1 MKGMKFRFQ
10 NAKLVRNGLLIVSVP
25 LFFGVF
31 FVLILS
37 HLLHE
42 SEQETDREMH
52 MQKVMASETR
62 LLATFLDAVT
72 QMSSWSMYKHP
83 DMLGNYYQARKDLVE
98 SFKNTR
104 ELVGNDPTQQETLDR
119 MDLIQ
124 KRLFSLI
131 DSIAKSAR
139 EGGDFG
145 LVHIAGLRTQ
155 LESLLA
161 AYKNEGS
168 ALLQREF
175 DRSQA
180 KAPVSTW
187 RLWIQQFIILG
198 GVLNFLLTLSLA
210 LFFTKTI
217 SQRLLLMRDNMAR
230 LASDMPLNRVS
241 RGTDEIATLDQ
252 WFHQMAEDLEA
263 AKKTEKQILANMP
276 VGLAIANERG
286 VIELTNSTTEEMF
299 SAQSGA
305 LIGEALATLFADRN
319 TDERRGFLKMLSE
332 KAAGR
337 SLEMIARRTNGERF
351 PVEVS
356 VTELDMQGGK
366 RWLAT
371 IVDVTQRH
379 EIERLKREFVAMVS
393 HDLRTPLTSL
403 QSTLALINAGAL
415 GQLTERGQRM
425 AKRAEG
431 ESVRLINLIGD
442 LLFIEKMES
451 GKFDIHL
458 EDVDLSDVLLQ
469 SVEAVQKDAQARE
482 VVIET
487 PATEAHVSADPDRL
501 VQVLVNLLSNA
512 IKFSPEKG
520 VVALSV
526 KESEDWVELRVA
538 DHGRGI
544 PPEYRDIIF
553 ERFAQVEA
561 SDSREKGG
569 TGLGLPICKLI
580 VEGHRGRIGV
590 ESTNG
595 HGSTFWFR
603 IPKTED
609 SPACV

>member
-1 MKGMKFRFQ
+1 MASK
-10 NAKLVRNGLLIVSVP
+10 NGLL
-25 LFFGVF
+25 
-31 FVLILS
+31 
-37 HLLHE
+37 
-42 SEQETDREMH
+42 
-52 MQKVMASETR
+52 AC
-62 LLATFLDAVT
+62 FLDSVLEV
-72 QMSSWSMYKHP
+72 SSWSMYKHK
-83 DMLGNYYQARKDLVE
+83 DTLSRYFEARKKLDQA
-98 SFKNTR
+98 FKSTR
-104 ELVGNDPTQQETLDR
+104 ELVANDPKQEQTLER
-119 MDLIQ
+119 MELIQ

-131 DSIAKSAR
+131 DSIRTSAR
-139 EGGDFG
+139 EDGDFG

-161 AYKNEGS
+161 AYKSEAAG
-168 ALLQREF
+168 LLEMEVNRPV
-175 DRSQA
+175 
-180 KAPVSTW
+180 APW
-187 RLWIQQFIILG
+187 RLWIKRFIILG
-198 GVLNFLLTLSLA
+198 GIINFLLTLSLA
-210 LFFTKTI
+210 WFFTRTI
-217 SQRLLLMRDNMAR
+217 SRRLLLMRDNMAR
-230 LASDMPLNRVS
+230 LASEMPLNPAS
-241 RGTDEIATLDQ
+241 RGNDEIATLDH
-252 WFHQMAEDLEA
+252 WFHQMAQDLEA

-286 VIELTNSTTEEMF
+286 LIELTNSTTEEMF
-299 SAQSGA
+299 AVQPGA
-305 LIGEALATLFADRN
+305 LIGEPLATLFADRN
-319 TDERRGFLKMLSE
+319 TDERRSFLKSLSE

-337 SLEMIARRTNGERF
+337 SLEMFAKRASGEKF

-356 VTELDMQGGK
+356 ITELNMQEGR

-371 IVDVTQRH
+371 MVDVTQRH
-379 EIERLKREFVAMVS
+379 EIERIKREFVAMVS

-403 QSTLALINAGAL
+403 QSTLALIATGAL
-415 GQLTERGQRM
+415 GQLSDRGQRM

-451 GKFDIHL
+451 GKFDIRL
-458 EDVDLSDVLLQ
+458 EDVELSDVLLQ
-469 SVEAVQKDAQARE
+469 SIEAVQKDAQAQG

-487 PATEAHVSADPDRL
+487 PATDVHLSADPDRL

-512 IKFSPEKG
+512 IKFSPEKS
-520 VVALSV
+520 VVTISV
-526 KESEDWVELRVA
+526 KEAADWLELRVA

-561 SDSREKGG
+561 NDSRQKGG

-603 IPKTED
+603 IPKTAN